1 MLLPVPNVRGSNL
14 FNSTT
19 LAESDWGAVTSG
31 LSAHHL
37 WCLPASSFRRWA
49 SDWHLKIHK
58 YVLQKYNTS
67 KYTNTSCRNKIPIY
81 HQVEIIPP
89 FVFLVGTVG
98 GSWWFEGVWRRGVCP
113 EDCKSKWD
121 GKLIFKPH
129 LLKATVPSFI
139 LRGRPEWSNHP
150 RSLMKYKDMR
160 TWKYEDVGIWGY
172 KQLRKWKYKILR
184 FWRYGNVKICGKSYF
199 SSINC
204 SIQSILIKMI
214 QPFPLTSRRCYSH
227 VFKIDLIGAFI
238 LSLYSLN
245 LTSCLMFLA
254 IYVLHCTHT
263 GVLVNTLCDICCGNS
278 SFKIFNINFVQ
289 HMRLPTKANNV
300 NL

>member
-1 MLLPVPNVRGSNL
+1 MMSSCIR
-14 FNSTT
+14 
-19 LAESDWGAVTSG
+19 
-31 LSAHHL
+31 LSSL
-37 WCLPASSFRRWA
+37 SFRLA
-49 SDWHLKIHK
+49 P
-58 YVLQKYNTS
+58 
-67 KYTNTSCRNKIPIY
+67 RNIQIPVSEIQHHAY

-113 EDCKSKWD
+113 EDWKSKWD

-160 TWKYEDVGIWGY
+160 TWKYEDLGSSWGNEN
-172 KQLRKWKYKILR
+172 IR

-238 LSLYSLN
+238 LSLYSLD
-245 LTSCLMFLA
+245 LTSCLACFWQYMYFT
-254 IYVLHCTHT
+254 VHT
-263 GVLVNTLCDICCGNS
+263 GVVLNTVRNICVGNYL
-278 SFKIFNINFVQ
+278 F
-289 HMRLPTKANNV
+289 
-300 NL
+300 